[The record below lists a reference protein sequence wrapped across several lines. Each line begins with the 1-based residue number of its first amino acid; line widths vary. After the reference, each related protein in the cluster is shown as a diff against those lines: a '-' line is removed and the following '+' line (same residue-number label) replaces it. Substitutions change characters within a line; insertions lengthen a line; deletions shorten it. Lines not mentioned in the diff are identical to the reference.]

1 VTLLLRTTHSSSA
14 KGSGNGRW
22 EQRSEA
28 WCLQQCRPTFYLHCV
43 VWYGCRASC
52 LFQPLGNFYRCLKP
66 LFSVI
71 WQVVLSFFPAAFS
84 GSLTGGCECQMRT
97 LNQELSSI
105 AGNEEA
111 FVGVCDLGSML
122 AKKSGVSAM
131 KGHLAAN
138 RGVVVIDDGKV
149 VYKWV
154 GKNTETGRP
163 DPSILPD
170 IGRVARA
177 LASGRARL

>member
-1 VTLLLRTTHSSSA
+1 
-14 KGSGNGRW
+14 
-22 EQRSEA
+22 
-28 WCLQQCRPTFYLHCV
+28 
-43 VWYGCRASC
+43 
-52 LFQPLGNFYRCLKP
+52 
-66 LFSVI
+66 
-71 WQVVLSFFPAAFS
+71 
-84 GSLTGGCECQMRT
+84 MRT

-105 AGNEEA
+105 AGNEEVGVYGIGRDLPFTMSAWSEKIGLDFPLLSDATLVVAQA